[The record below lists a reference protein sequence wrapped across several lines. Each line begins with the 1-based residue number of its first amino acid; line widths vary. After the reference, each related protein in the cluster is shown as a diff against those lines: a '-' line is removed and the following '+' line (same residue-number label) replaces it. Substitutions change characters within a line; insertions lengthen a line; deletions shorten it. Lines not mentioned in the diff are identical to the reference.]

1 MKIWQPESQTNTV
14 DSTALATDTILCL
27 TSHKTQ
33 HSISV
38 GVQVFAKLLVGYS
51 SYCTGLSSDLN
62 TAPNRVA
69 YSEVSTHAYWM
80 LVWQC
85 RSAWYLEQIY
95 GILITFFKF
104 QNKCV
109 FFPCPAVVYYAE
121 KVEERTLVL
130 DWFLR
135 KVVCTLHTPF
145 SSFLGDLME
154 STDRLADGKRRKERL
169 GDQVSFQ
176 WQSQCIIMLKKQ
188 NRNTVLFHINSQ
200 QKRWD
205 FV

>member
-51 SYCTGLSSDLN
+51 SYCTGLS

-69 YSEVSTHAYWM
+69 YSEVS
-80 LVWQC
+80 
-85 RSAWYLEQIY
+85 AWYLDQIY
-95 GILITFFKF
+95 GILITFFNF
-104 QNKCV
+104 QNQCV
-109 FFPCPAVVYYAE
+109 FFPCPAVVYSAE

-130 DWFLR
+130 GWFLR
-135 KVVCTLHTPF
+135 KVVLHPPYPILLLAWW
-145 SSFLGDLME
+145 SFGIHRQI
-154 STDRLADGKRRKERL
+154 SRG
-169 GDQVSFQ
+169 
-176 WQSQCIIMLKKQ
+176 
-188 NRNTVLFHINSQ
+188 
-200 QKRWD
+200 
-205 FV
+205 